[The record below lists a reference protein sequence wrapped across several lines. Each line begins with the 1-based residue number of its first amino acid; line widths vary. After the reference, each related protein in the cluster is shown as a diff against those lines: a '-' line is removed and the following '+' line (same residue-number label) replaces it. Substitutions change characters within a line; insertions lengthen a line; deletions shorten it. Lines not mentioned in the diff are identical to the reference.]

1 MIKVPFEDSKPSPT
15 SKVMYKVGET
25 MTSFILEDCAQVG
38 LQYFYF
44 EKYQFRESIIITFI
58 TIFMELKRTSY
69 DKSINNASTAKI
81 LHWKALVDHK

>member
-1 MIKVPFEDSKPSPT
+1 
-15 SKVMYKVGET
+15 MYKVGET
-25 MTSFILEDCAQVG
+25 MTSFIFEDCAQVG